1 MTEIFGSRTILED
14 TLEEDEH
21 NTSVFT
27 AYHPQTNGQIEVVDH
42 RLENLLRCLV
52 IDHLTNCDLVLF
64 MVEFTYNSSV
74 NRSTS
79 ISPFEIVT
87 SCRPRKPID
96 LLHVPLSLIH
106 I

>member
-1 MTEIFGSRTILED
+1 MGI
-14 TLEEDEH
+14 TLQF
-21 NTSVFT
+21 FT
-27 AYHPQTNGQIEVVDH
+27 AYHPQTNNHTEVVDH

-52 IDHLTNCDLVLF
+52 GDHLTNYDLVLF

-96 LLHVPLSLIH
+96 LLHVPLGDRSSVSTEFFAH
-106 I
+106 